1 VRLIA
6 ASNRDL
12 AQMVE
17 DRTFRKDLYCRLNV
31 FPIEMPPL
39 RQRREDIPALA
50 RHFMQLHARANNRSI
65 TAIEPDGLAASR
77 RPFTRL
83 EIRAST
89 NATTGSRRLH
99 QNLRGRQWRYSTR
112 WRYLLFSED
121 RPTRNR

>member
-1 VRLIA
+1 MRLIA

-17 DRTFRKDLYCRLNV
+17 DRTFREDLYCRLNV

-39 RQRREDIPALA
+39 RQRREDIPVLA

-89 NATTGSRRLH
+89 NANDGLPPPPPEPPRTSVAIFDEMAIFAV
-99 QNLRGRQWRYSTR
+99 Q
-112 WRYLLFSED
+112 
-121 RPTRNR
+121 